1 MPRIRWNPLIPV
13 DTWSPRAR
21 LISFMVWLEDI
32 WRLFRDGYRD
42 SPDYAACLEIES
54 RAGRILR
61 TMDLSEVAPSA
72 HAKGGH
78 QAAVLLRETLAR
90 IELPPLES

>member
-1 MPRIRWNPLIPV
+1 
-13 DTWSPRAR
+13 
-21 LISFMVWLEDI
+21 MVWLEDI

-42 SPDYAACLEIES
+42 SPDYAACLDIES